1 MLMLDSALIAKTS
14 KTHYNKKMNKQ
25 PDYLLVVE
33 DIPNILELIVTTL
46 KFKGGY
52 RVVTANNGVE
62 ALDAIR
68 QERPALV
75 ITDILM
81 PKMDGFNL
89 VHRLR
94 LNPETRD
101 IPVVFLSATYIAPED
116 KSFAALIGATR
127 FLEKPIDIDMFMK
140 TISELLVEKSSAASE
155 PLKEL
160 EFYEGYRKRLKT
172 KFDQKV
178 KQIVRLERL
187 LPTIKTDQ
195 EKNAIANSL
204 LVSVN
209 EREEIQFQLDQ
220 VDERISAIKK
230 LG

>member
-1 MLMLDSALIAKTS
+1 MKEQS
-14 KTHYNKKMNKQ
+14 
-25 PDYLLVVE
+25 DYLLVVE

-52 RVVTANNGVE
+52 RVVTANNGEE
-62 ALDAIR
+62 ALEIIR

-94 LNPETRD
+94 LDPETRV

-116 KSFAALIGATR
+116 KSFATLVGATR
-127 FLEKPIDIDMFMK
+127 FLEKPIEIDLFMK
-140 TISELLVEKSSAASE
+140 TVSELLAQKSTPVAE

-160 EFYEGYRKRLKT
+160 EFYEGYRKRLKI
-172 KFDQKV
+172 KLDQKI

-187 LPTIKTDQ
+187 LPTIKSDD
-195 EKNAIANSL
+195 EKSAFASSL
-204 LVSVN
+204 HTAVN
-209 EREEIQFQLDQ
+209 ERDEIQFQLDK
-220 VDERISAIKK
+220 VNGLIEASKK
-230 LG
+230 SG